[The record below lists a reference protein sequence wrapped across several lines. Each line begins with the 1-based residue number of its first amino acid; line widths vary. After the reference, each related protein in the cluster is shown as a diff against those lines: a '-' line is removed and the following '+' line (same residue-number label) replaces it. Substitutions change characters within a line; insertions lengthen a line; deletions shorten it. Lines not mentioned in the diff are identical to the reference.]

1 MAILPKTI
9 QQQARYRKLL
19 AERKLQRAV
28 PCKEPNHKWVED
40 TRERLLGKTN
50 APETHVFGLL
60 SALDVNF
67 KRERCI
73 EVNGRLYFIDFLVTS
88 TGKGNDRKK
97 MRVAVEIDGGYHM
110 TSAQKALDAK
120 RDKILLRTSRV
131 WSVLRIKSDI
141 AMQLTA
147 ADLLLLIEGQQ
158 KGQRRILYKDLRP
171 DLPA

>member
-40 TRERLLGKTN
+40 TRERLLGKKN

-110 TSAQKALDAK
+110 TSAQKALDAR

-141 AMQLTA
+141 AMRMNE
-147 ADLLLLIEGQQ
+147 ADLLLMLHTQH
-158 KGQRRILYKDLRP
+158 KGARTVVYT
-171 DLPA
+171 